1 MTNPATQPL
10 QPRQEAFCRHLAE
23 GRSLAESARAAGCAP
38 ASARQRGSELWALPE
53 VQERVAELTAQRA
66 AARLAALEKACE
78 RLETVV
84 SGALEQEQYA
94 VALKALALQVR
105 LLGLDP
111 SRRQQEV
118 ADPVPA
124 LPMPALPPLPAPPPK
139 RLEAPKAA
147 RAAAPSTV
155 RAPGHPSTPLLGALP
170 LAEIRAQI
178 DAALAGSRRKVA
190 APASCRAAARAPA
203 RSMTNHDKP

>member
-53 VQERVAELTAQRA
+53 VQARVAELTAQRA

-147 RAAAPSTV
+147 RAAPPPPSARRAV
-155 RAPGHPSTPLLGALP
+155 RRHRSWARRPWPRSGHRSTPRSPAPGERSPRRPRAGLP
-170 LAEIRAQI
+170 REH
-178 DAALAGSRRKVA
+178 RREA
-190 APASCRAAARAPA
+190 
-203 RSMTNHDKP
+203 